1 MNKTIIAAMG
11 VFATALLSCTTRE
24 ILPEDVL
31 DYASD
36 QAAEITVAPGG
47 GEINLAFVSTA
58 DWNVSTVENWF
69 DFEQLS
75 GKGGNNKLAVKVS
88 PNHTGVRSGVIRIE
102 SGEKTLPF
110 TITQDVSD
118 YISALG
124 KTEFE
129 VDPKGGS
136 VELSFSSTN
145 RWTAATEASWLALS
159 QTEGEPGKA
168 TVTVIAEENPDE
180 EASRTA
186 TVIVSCGEE
195 KVEFTIFQDVVPPAP
210 PVTDGTYDDWL
221 GTWESIGAD
230 GTKISFNITQKKSG
244 QTYTISGFGENVEGV
259 YDVATGHLLL
269 PFQEA
274 GGNSNF
280 TFYLAGVGTNNY
292 VAYGDNDEGVLAIV
306 SLTADNK
313 AKAQGNEYDYVFPE
327 GDTEHYLVDWIG
339 LMGFGPRSDGSTG
352 WVSFSD
358 VDYLYLPADWTKT
371 GSGGGGGGDQ
381 PSTGG
386 YAKWLGE
393 WNVTRQSASYN
404 ESKGQWEYKDDVT
417 DTWTITQKVN
427 GTSYIIT
434 GMNGEEFPVEAIY
447 NTDGTFSIANG
458 QEVGSANFQGFD
470 YALNISLVGTY
481 LSDDGSAYRI
491 TGGYD
496 ICFASLTSDT
506 EAKLIPNRI
515 SVNGLG
521 DIDLSV
527 PRFYATDPKTNVVY
541 GFDGYIMTVLPAKMT
556 KVGGSGGGDT
566 GSSDYSSFLG
576 SWTWYSVEDATNYS
590 FTVKQSV
597 ANQSY
602 VVEGFGMPL
611 TTYYNNGKMEFCFDI
626 LDVDD
631 EYYYLFAGYDQDDY
645 IEFGDAENNDL
656 LATAT
661 VGGGAMSIKGHS
673 YTAIY
678 GGVSYDET
686 ICGVGIY
693 ALTLDQEFIY
703 SFQGVPYV
711 ELPGTWNTSSASGI
725 SAQATSRLQMNM
737 TQLPG
742 RARKMPEIDKAARTK
757 LVLHTNVKEASVKT
771 DVSGTMFAPHA
782 QAVRAKRIK

>member
-1 MNKTIIAAMG
+1 MG

-75 GKGGNNKLAVKVS
+75 GKGGNNNLAVKVS

-221 GTWESIGAD
+221 GTWESVGAD

-259 YDVATGHLLL
+259 YDVATSHLLL

-313 AKAQGNEYDYVFPE
+313 AKVQGNEYDYVFPE

-371 GSGGGGGGDQ
+371 GSGGGGDQ

-506 EAKLIPNRI
+506 EAKLIPNKI

-576 SWTWYSVEDATNYS
+576 SWTWYSVEDAKNYS
-590 FTVKQSV
+590 FTVSQNV
-597 ANQSY
+597 PNQSY

-611 TTYYNNGKMEFCFDI
+611 TTYYNSGKMEFCFDI

-645 IEFGDAENNDL
+645 IEFGDEENNDL

-725 SAQATSRLQMNM
+725 SAQATSRLQMNR

-757 LVLHTNVKEASVKT
+757 LVLHTNVKEASVKA